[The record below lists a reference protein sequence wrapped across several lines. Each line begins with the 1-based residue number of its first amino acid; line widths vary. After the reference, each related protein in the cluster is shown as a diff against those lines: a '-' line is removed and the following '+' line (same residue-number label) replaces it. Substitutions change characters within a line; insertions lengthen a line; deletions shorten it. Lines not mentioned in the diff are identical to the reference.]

1 MIDGISNFQ
10 IEEAFKNINDED
22 IDDNFVGVFPSNG
35 MNKFIDH
42 APMISQIEGKYPFV
56 TTHTDSFSKSR
67 THWWSVL
74 DIGPYTDIFFFN
86 SFGVDRLKNF
96 IIQDD
101 KKVIEKIIF

>member
-56 TTHTDSFSKSR
+56 TTNTDSSSKSR

-74 DIGPYTDIFFFN
+74 DIGPYTDIFFFD
-86 SFGVDRLKNF
+86 SFSVDRLKNF
-96 IIQDD
+96 IIHND